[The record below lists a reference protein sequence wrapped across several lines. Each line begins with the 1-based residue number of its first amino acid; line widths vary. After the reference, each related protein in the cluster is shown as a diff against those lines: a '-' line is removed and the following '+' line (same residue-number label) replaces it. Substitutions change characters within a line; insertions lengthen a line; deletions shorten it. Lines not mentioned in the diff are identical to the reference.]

1 MENINKDA
9 EFLKDAKFRGL
20 CEEALEKLILIHE
33 PENRASE
40 VQFDIE
46 SHCIITSLILI
57 QQNNGVWFGDA
68 KDVLRISLDN
78 YDFLSEYI
86 EFLLEEIEFKKIPP
100 CGTNGLI
107 N

>member
-57 QQNNGVWFGDA
+57 PMGPSAGPNGGPADA
-68 KDVLRISLDN
+68 EPPSTNASIVSTMIYTSKFYFAS
-78 YDFLSEYI
+78 FS
-86 EFLLEEIEFKKIPP
+86 KIR
-100 CGTNGLI
+100 T
-107 N
+107 